1 LEWIEKKLVP
11 VSRAAVYKCL
21 AKANNA
27 QPASENWNMRGQ
39 RALLTDD
46 EIDEVGNSLRILRGS
61 SLTRKDA
68 ETAFIK
74 STRIKCDCRG

>member
-1 LEWIEKKLVP
+1 MDKEAG
-11 VSRAAVYKCL
+11 SCQQSGCL
-21 AKANNA
+21 
-27 QPASENWNMRGQ
+27 QMSSPASENWNMRGQ

-46 EIDEVGNSLRILRGS
+46 EIEEVGNSLRILRGS

-74 STRIKCDCRG
+74 HQDKIRL